1 MAAVMVNQGEGLA
14 LEMIVNKTAAENLVL
29 KLFKNDWTPAE
40 GDDETDAT
48 EADFTGYSA
57 KTLTGASWTV
67 TPGAPSIATY
77 AQQEFASTAN
87 QTAQTIYGWYLIQ
100 TTSGKLMWA
109 ERFSAS
115 GEVSLNGHKI
125 RVTPRITG
133 AGAED

>member
-29 KLFKNDWTPAE
+29 KLFKNNWTPAE
-40 GDDETDAT
+40 GDTESAAT

-67 TPGAPSIATY
+67 TPGAPSVATY
-77 AQQEFASTAN
+77 AQQEFASTAD
-87 QTAQTIYGWYLIQ
+87 QTAQTIYGWYLVQ
-100 TTSGKLMWA
+100 ATSGKLMWA
-109 ERFSAS
+109 ERFAAS

-133 AGAED
+133 VGSED